1 MQNKGNPFR
10 ANASLAMGEQAKLDA
25 ALKAAVALFG
35 TDRRKDGRDA
45 PVFDVVEEMPLSN
58 LHRMNFGAVVCL
70 NPEGPDEWGKANS
83 YKDGYKKDRKTGVAR
98 LSPTETV
105 YIIPPP
111 PPAGSDREEIYKR
124 LEFAGLPRT
133 ATPGHAMLGLI
144 VTEGE
149 GFGTDDP
156 ESRWSTNRLKSS
168 LNISFKGRSTSD
180 ASGDRAKVGTCC
192 CCPVS

>member
-1 MQNKGNPFR
+1 MQNKANPFR

-25 ALKAAVALFG
+25 ALKAAAAIFG
-35 TDRRKDGRDA
+35 TDKRKDGRDA
-45 PVFDVVEEMPLSN
+45 AIFDVAEEMPLSD
-58 LHRMNFGAVVCL
+58 LHHMNFGAVVCL

-98 LSPTETV
+98 LSETDTV

-111 PPAGSDREEIYKR
+111 PPGGSDREEIYKR

-144 VTEGE
+144 ASE
-149 GFGTDDP
+149 GFGDDP

-168 LNISFKGRSTSD
+168 INRSFRRRTTSGSSGEVAKG
-180 ASGDRAKVGTCC
+180 GTCC
-192 CCPVS
+192 CCPIS